1 MSIPLYEINLS
12 NNIMKTILVN
22 ICGHDVTHD
31 FNSGEV
37 STKRL
42 LRLKKLI
49 HQVFNIK
56 GGNSNNTNI
65 DNIQTAINNYKPEV
79 ESILSIRNENS
90 NNISNTNVNNTNSV
104 ISENSIN
111 STSSKSSI
119 NSIFQE
125 NEKYLLNI
133 KDVIDIEYDD
143 IDVFISNIS
152 KFVKDIPNEGMI
164 TRNRYSVF
172 SELKN
177 YIEEMLLFKLGET
190 DQMNDS
196 NTNNNAMNVNEN
208 NRNNSKN
215 TNNTNINSN
224 NRITKKQRQS
234 GGNKV
239 LTYNY
244 LINLLKKQTY
254 ILEDSTMSN
263 DDLNVLKE
271 NIKLHLNPMREYMYN
286 VFQQL
291 CNTNQDILPM
301 TIYRSS
307 IFHELIAIGII
318 YVSIGLKNYEEVF
331 NSIFIGNESPNAN

>member
-1 MSIPLYEINLS
+1 MSIPIYEINLS

-42 LRLKKLI
+42 LKLKKLI

-56 GGNSNNTNI
+56 GGSSNNTNI

-79 ESILSIRNENS
+79 ESILSIRDENS

-104 ISENSIN
+104 ISANSTN
-111 STSSKSSI
+111 STSSV

-125 NEKYLLNI
+125 SEKYLMNI

-152 KFVKDIPNEGMI
+152 KFIKDIPNEGMI
-164 TRNRYSVF
+164 TRNKYSVF

-190 DQMNDS
+190 NQMNDS
-196 NTNNNAMNVNEN
+196 NVNNNAMNVNEN
-208 NRNNSKN
+208 KRNNSKN
-215 TNNTNINSN
+215 TNNSNMNSN
-224 NRITKKQRQS
+224 NRPTKKQRQS

-254 ILEDSTMSN
+254 ILEDSTMSK
-263 DDLNVLKE
+263 DDFNVLKE

-301 TIYRSS
+301 TIYASS
-307 IFHELIAIGII
+307 IFHELIALGII

-331 NSIFIGNESPNAN
+331 NSIFIGSK

>member
-56 GGNSNNTNI
+56 GGSSNSTNI

-79 ESILSIRNENS
+79 ESILSMRNENS

-104 ISENSIN
+104 ISAN
-111 STSSKSSI
+111 STSSTSST
-119 NSIFQE
+119 NSASSIFQE
-125 NEKYLLNI
+125 SEKYLMNI

-152 KFVKDIPNEGMI
+152 KFIKDIPKEGMI
-164 TRNRYSVF
+164 TRNKYSVF

-190 DQMNDS
+190 NQMNDS
-196 NTNNNAMNVNEN
+196 NMNNNVML
-208 NRNNSKN
+208 S
-215 TNNTNINSN
+215 
-224 NRITKKQRQS
+224 
-234 GGNKV
+234 
-239 LTYNY
+239 
-244 LINLLKKQTY
+244 LIH
-254 ILEDSTMSN
+254 I
-263 DDLNVLKE
+263 
-271 NIKLHLNPMREYMYN
+271 
-286 VFQQL
+286 
-291 CNTNQDILPM
+291 
-301 TIYRSS
+301 
-307 IFHELIAIGII
+307 
-318 YVSIGLKNYEEVF
+318 
-331 NSIFIGNESPNAN
+331 